1 MNLEVI
7 RFLLEHGADRS
18 LKAKTNGLTSQEL
31 AKNHCASEQ
40 VLDLLQ
46 SVNQVKFYQD

>member
-1 MNLEVI
+1 MSFCGISMNLDQVQLEMNIEVI

-31 AKNHCASEQ
+31 AKNHCASE
-40 VLDLLQ
+40 
-46 SVNQVKFYQD
+46 